1 MEGKM
6 KRTYLIQRLIK
17 ARKNKEGVL
26 STIGEGFSFGGGMM
40 NGGLSPKA
48 MDLLRPIFGFD
59 YMGASEFEFGAV
71 PETMSEIAKSVKE
84 YGKHEIK
91 LADHTVYI
99 FCKNEDI
106 NEIKRLIKDI
116 YKDEYKLSLKE
127 YPRLKDSL
135 GEKAFT
141 SDIIGWL
148 ELDNNF
154 FFFKDKEA
162 FDKLTEL
169 FKD

>member
-1 MEGKM
+1 MR
-6 KRTYLIQRLIK
+6 RTNLIQRLMK
-17 ARKNKEGVL
+17 PRKTKEGVL
-26 STIGEGFSFGGGMM
+26 SKAGEGFSFGGGMR
-40 NGGLSPKA
+40 NGGLGPEA

-59 YMGASEFEFGAV
+59 YMGAAEFEFGAV
-71 PETMSEIAKSVKE
+71 PKSMSEIAKSIKE
-84 YGKHEIK
+84 YGNHEVK
-91 LADHTVYI
+91 LKDHIVYA
-99 FCKNEDI
+99 FCKNKDI
-106 NEIKRLIKDI
+106 NEIKKLIEDI

-135 GEKAFT
+135 NEKEFT

-154 FFFKDKEA
+154 FFFKDKKA